1 MDNAVKHPFRMP
13 IALGLIGA
21 AAMMVLGSTG
31 LGDRVARAQEVAGV
45 VLRSHRVTVN
55 IQDQIATTTIEQ
67 VFFNNGGGLGESEY
81 IFPLP
86 AGAAVTDLTL
96 YINGEPVRADLLGKD
111 RAQGIYDAIVR
122 SRRDPAL
129 LKYIGRDAIQANVF
143 PIPAGEERRV
153 LITYSQALTAENGL
167 YRYAY
172 ALKTDYLNKLV
183 AQSVSVAAIVRTSRE
198 IGTAYSP
205 NPGVLVQQISEDE
218 VRAGYEST
226 TGPASDFEL
235 YFSLPTGGETGEV
248 NADLVTYRAGANED
262 GYFMLLLSPPFRPDA
277 RRVLP
282 RDVILVLDQ
291 SGSMTGPK
299 WDQATAAIKDV
310 LGRLN
315 PEDRFN
321 VVVFSSAYRVYANE
335 LQPAANAGQAISWI
349 DTLEPIGGTNIS
361 DALATAA
368 SLRDP
373 ARPTTILFLTDGIPT
388 EGITDSKAILA
399 DFASKVGTNVQ
410 LFTFGV
416 GDDVDTF
423 LLDSLSSTYSGV
435 STYVRPNEDVKT
447 QVAALYSKINA
458 PILRNLQLKVEGVLL
473 EELIPSGK
481 LPDLFIG
488 NQLVIV
494 GRYRNGTTGT
504 VTLTGDLS
512 DGPQSFTFNNLNF
525 PEVAG
530 GQPFVA
536 RLWAQRRIGALLNQ
550 IRLNGENPELVQSVV
565 TLSIR
570 YGILTPYTAYL
581 AIEPGMQPPI
591 VEGDMPAPPIVPLP
605 IDQGAQPSGVPAN
618 NSSASGADA
627 VNAAERSN
635 ELAGGNA
642 IQLAPTAIAQ
652 SGAMMPGNTAPPTE
666 VIKQVADRAFVYR
679 NGIWVDTTYTDSTLK
694 PVVITFLSDAYF
706 ELLKNNPGIA
716 EYLSIG
722 DHILLMINGVLYE
735 IKP

>member
-1 MDNAVKHPFRMP
+1 MKTPFRMP

-21 AAMMVLGSTG
+21 AALMAFGSVGLGSGT
-31 LGDRVARAQEVAGV
+31 ARAQVTAGV
-45 VLRSHRVTVN
+45 VLRSHSVKVN

-96 YINGEPVRADLLGKD
+96 YINGEPVKADLLGKD

-129 LKYIGRDAIQANVF
+129 LKYIGRDAVQANVF
-143 PIPAGEERRV
+143 PIPAGEERKV

-172 ALKTDYLNKLV
+172 TLKTDYLNKIQ
-183 AQSVSVAAIVRTSRE
+183 AQNVNVSLTLKTSRE

-226 TGPASDFEL
+226 TGANTDFEV
-235 YFSLPTGGETGEV
+235 YFSQAMGDV
-248 NADLVTYRAGANED
+248 SADLVTYRAGANED
-262 GYFMLLLSPPFRPDA
+262 GYFMLLLSPPFRADA
-277 RRVLP
+277 RKVLP

-310 LGRLN
+310 LRRLN

-321 VVVFSSAYRVYANE
+321 VVVFSSAYRIYANE
-335 LQPAANAGQAISWI
+335 LQPAANASKAITWI
-349 DTLEPIGGTNIS
+349 DMLEPIGGTNIS

-368 SLRDP
+368 GLRDP
-373 ARPTTILFLTDGIPT
+373 ARPTTILFMTDGIPT
-388 EGITDSKAILA
+388 EGITDSKTILS

-423 LLDSLSSTYSGV
+423 LLDSLSSTYGGV
-435 STYVRPNEDVKT
+435 STYVRPYEDVQTK
-447 QVAALYSKINA
+447 VAALYNKINA
-458 PILRNLQLKVEGVLL
+458 PVLRNLQLRVEGVLL

-494 GRYRNGTTGT
+494 GRYRNGTTGKI
-504 VTLTGDLS
+504 TLTGDLA
-512 DGPQSFTFNNLNF
+512 DGTQTFTFDNLTF
-525 PEVAG
+525 PDVAG

-536 RLWAQRRIGALLNQ
+536 RLWAQRKVGALLNQ

-565 TLSIR
+565 TLSTR

-581 AIEPGMQPPI
+581 AIEPGMQPPVVNSDGI
-591 VEGDMPAPPIVPLP
+591 VQPIEPAAP
-605 IDQGAQPSGVPAN
+605 QGIPAN
-618 NSSASGADA
+618 SGSASGADA
-627 VNAAERSN
+627 VDDAERSN

-642 IQLAPTAIAQ
+642 VIIAPTAAAQ
-652 SGAMMPGNTAPPTE
+652 MGGQGGGGTTTPTE
-666 VIKQVADRAFVYR
+666 VIKQVGDRAFIYS
-679 NGIWVDTTYTDSTLK
+679 NGIWVDTTYTDKNLK

-706 ELLKNNPGIA
+706 ELLRNNPAIG

-722 DHILLMINGVLYE
+722 DHIVLMIDGVLYE
-735 IKP
+735 IKPEA